1 MDSAARQF
9 LKQIRSDA
17 QNTIVV
23 CTAHVVSF
31 HSLSFFLDCLLSA
44 WASSAVR
51 GERGWEGIVHA
62 CMCVYACMCMHIK
75 R

>member
-44 WASSAVR
+44 WASSAIR
-51 GERGWEGIVHA
+51 
-62 CMCVYACMCMHIK
+62 
-75 R
+75 